1 MAPRPAAALL
11 GAQLLVRLAGAGLQV
26 GAGEAWAGK
35 GQAAWDL
42 PSCVGEAAGHGGG
55 CPPGTAA
62 ACWPDAG
69 QKWACWSTSQ
79 VPIWFSRRAV
89 ADAVCRAWPVEGA
102 TMEEGQYYSGAC
114 TFLPGHSPP
123 EMSDLLA
130 WDDAY
135 EEAAVTLSRM
145 EGREK
150 YLLLQGLGWEWPEGQ
165 EIGAGFWDLK
175 KWYYVGNTAPIPR
188 VGVPSLNMQDSSGGF
203 RPYWEEMVG
212 TVTGWPSSLA
222 LGATWDLDAVRLIA
236 LSLAQEVTQKGG
248 NTILGPGVNVHRSEW
263 GGRNFEYIG
272 GEDPYLGSKL
282 GAEYIRAMQSQG
294 VMSVVKHWVFNEQET
309 FRDSGSSNVDKKTAW
324 ELYYPPFQAAVDA
337 GVVAAMCSYNK
348 IDGVHSCENS
358 DTLSDLKRGMGFK
371 GFVQSDWWATHSTA
385 LKEGLDQDMP
395 GIGDFGIGNM
405 GNWSN
410 LGANETKKTWY
421 SPSLLDEQPEDLVD
435 ASCLRI
441 LAAMSR
447 VRVRSNACSP
457 PSCAEMLKR
466 NVTSGIYSALARSV
480 AASSVVLLSNR
491 NDTLPLAAPGVKT
504 IAVVGSAAV
513 AVPYDP
519 NGKGQGEGEWWTGV
533 ARKAGGTS
541 GQDNFQQHP
550 SITMRP
556 QDVVTPLAGIT
567 AAAQARG
574 ISVVS
579 YTGNSTAGAVALVQ
593 KADVTIVVGGAIS
606 GESQDRDTLQL
617 QDGADEQ
624 IRAVANASSGSK
636 KTVVLLQ
643 VPGAVVMPWR
653 NAVDAIL
660 IAFHPGQQARTGYR
674 SGRPAAFPFGHG
686 LTYTTFVYEPLQTGP
701 CDGGDRWLCVSVR
714 VRNVGS
720 AAAQAVP
727 QLYLEFGP
735 EAGYP
740 TPILRGFQKTGIIL
754 QGGSEV
760 ATFALSERDLSY
772 YDAGRSDR
780 WVLSCEITAH
790 VGESS
795 ADHRQHL
802 DLGGAISEH
811 VSAACGAPAGPPVF
825 ATAGALLLL
834 LAGLGGRMSAGRP
847 RRRALLPRPL
857 APTPAASPRRL
868 DADEDT
874 A

>member
-1 MAPRPAAALL
+1 
-11 GAQLLVRLAGAGLQV
+11 
-26 GAGEAWAGK
+26 
-35 GQAAWDL
+35 
-42 PSCVGEAAGHGGG
+42 
-55 CPPGTAA
+55 
-62 ACWPDAG
+62 
-69 QKWACWSTSQ
+69 
-79 VPIWFSRRAV
+79 
-89 ADAVCRAWPVEGA
+89 
-102 TMEEGQYYSGAC
+102 MEEGQYYSGAC

-519 NGKGQGEGEWWTGV
+519 NGKGQGEGEWWTGDIYS
-533 ARKAGGTS
+533 GGGS
-541 GQDNFQQHP
+541 GH
-550 SITMRP
+550 ITMRP

-660 IAFHPGQQARTGYR
+660 IAFHPGQQAGNAWGDLLFGDRAPAGRLPITLPATENDTIRIDPDALEIPYAEGLRTGYR

-834 LAGLGGRMSAGRP
+834 LAGLVAVYV
-847 RRRALLPRPL
+847 RRKA
-857 APTPAASPRRL
+857 APPCAPAQAIGTDARGIST